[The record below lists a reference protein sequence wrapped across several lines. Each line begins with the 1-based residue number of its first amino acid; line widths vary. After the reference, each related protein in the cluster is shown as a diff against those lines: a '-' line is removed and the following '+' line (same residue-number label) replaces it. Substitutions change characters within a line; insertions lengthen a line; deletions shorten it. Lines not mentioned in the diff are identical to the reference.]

1 MLGGDYICD
10 QTPSKDLGHSIS
22 NELPWTRNTLTN
34 IAECSLL
41 GVEHIPYDISW
52 EGERLE
58 SLNMDPSRLHL
69 SFSLTDLG
77 VHPCCTSARS
87 LSCEYDYVLSPP
99 SELMN
104 VCMILGTRKTLS
116 HL

>member
-1 MLGGDYICD
+1 MLGREYICD
-10 QTPSKDLGHSIS
+10 QTPSKDLGNSIS
-22 NELPWTRNTLTN
+22 NELHWTTNTLN

-41 GVEHIPYDISW
+41 GVEHIPYDTSW

-104 VCMILGTRKTLS
+104 VGTILGTRKTLS